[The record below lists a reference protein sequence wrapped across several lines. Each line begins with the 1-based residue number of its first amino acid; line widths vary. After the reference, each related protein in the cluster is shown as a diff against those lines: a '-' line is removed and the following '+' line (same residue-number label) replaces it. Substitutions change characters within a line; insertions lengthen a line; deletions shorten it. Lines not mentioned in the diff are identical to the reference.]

1 MISIIIVTHN
11 RINLVQE
18 CIESIIPQA
27 QNKHE
32 IIVIDNCSSDNTA
45 DTLRNRYGNRI
56 KIIGTGFKKSLG
68 SCKNI
73 GAKEALG
80 KIIAFTDDDCVPS
93 LNWLDMILACFE
105 SYGCDIV
112 AGPVRLLKNL
122 RFPWWW
128 RPSLNWT
135 IGIAEINSSKFL
147 PLGSNIAFKKD
158 VFVNLESSS
167 DNVTS
172 YREIVY
178 TEDNSRVFA
187 AIKKGY
193 KIKLDGAIIVYH
205 NITQER
211 ISFNYL
217 IKRSWLEGK
226 HWAKNKKDI
235 KILTCRLVAFIVN
248 PFRFAI
254 SLDLN
259 HILRTI
265 VSLSY
270 IIECIKAK
278 TMCLRKRCL

>member
-1 MISIIIVTHN
+1 MISIVIVTHN

-18 CIESIIPQA
+18 CIENIIPQA

-32 IIVIDNCSSDNTA
+32 IIVVDNCSSDNTA

-56 KIIGTGFKKSLG
+56 KIIRVGSKKSLE

-73 GAKEALG
+73 GARETLG
-80 KIIAFTDDDCVPS
+80 EIIAFTDDDCIAS
-93 LNWLDMILACFE
+93 DDWLDKILACFE
-105 SYGCDIV
+105 SCDCDIA

-135 IGIAEINSSKFL
+135 IGIAETNSSKFL
-147 PLGSNIAFKKD
+147 PLGSNVAFKKD
-158 VFVNLESSS
+158 AFVNIESSS

-172 YREIVY
+172 DREIVY
-178 TEDNSRVFA
+178 TEDNSRVSA

-193 KIKLDGAIIVYH
+193 KIKLDGTILVYH
-205 NITQER
+205 NITQKR
-211 ISFNYL
+211 VSFNYL

-235 KILTCRLVAFIVN
+235 KILARRLAAIMVN
-248 PFRFAI
+248 PFRFVI
-254 SLDLN
+254 SMDLN

-270 IIECIKAK
+270 IIECIKAATIK
-278 TMCLRKRCL
+278 IYANSY